1 MRILLASFLF
11 IGIFSVAHSYQ
22 SDFIDNGIFTTDSST
37 GLDWLDL
44 TETSGRSWEDV
55 HYDVH
60 DYSDREINNVFS
72 VSDGWRLATPTEFN
86 RLAINWAGDAPYYF
100 HPLNGNHPR
109 ETRYDRVDYAPGTFD
124 GLTALLNGGLGY
136 TSIGRCAS
144 ISSSS
149 SSAVDYGLSCE
160 SDNSQLLSSFL
171 VRTTAVPEASSM
183 YLLAFGLLGLLG
195 AARRKV

>member
-1 MRILLASFLF
+1 MKRMLASFLL
-11 IGIFSVAHSYQ
+11 IGIFSVAHGDQ

-72 VSDGWRLATPTEFN
+72 VSDGWRIASTVEVLALT
-86 RLAINWAGDAPYYF
+86 INWAGNAPYTLTQYG
-100 HPLNGNHPR
+100 LPR
-109 ETRYDRVDYAPGTFD
+109 ESTYDLVLYPTGTFD
-124 GLTALLNGGLGY
+124 GLVDLLGGG
-136 TSIGRCAS
+136 TGHTRRQTCAS
-144 ISSSS
+144 FGNGYVIGNDDYLNCSSTDTRHST
-149 SSAVDYGLSCE
+149 
-160 SDNSQLLSSFL
+160 FL
-171 VRTTAVPEASSM
+171 VRTAAVPEVDSI
-183 YLLAFGLLGLLG
+183 YLLAFGLLGLFG